1 MEKQNPMWLK
11 VISVIGFAFFV
22 SCHGENKE
30 DAHHLQQAT
39 DIHKAMMEIEKQF
52 ESQLDSLKSLSHHA
66 VEIRDSLQVI
76 EKDFELWEKNVV
88 EVPGDDSAEA
98 HDHGHEHGHE
108 HHHEKEDL
116 QVTPEQMV
124 EIQKELKSNL
134 EKLLLRLQSIRQLRA
149 HSAGDK

>member
-1 MEKQNPMWLK
+1 MERQNPMRFK
-11 VISVIGFAFFV
+11 VISVVVFAFFV

-30 DAHHLQQAT
+30 DAHHLQQAA
-39 DIHKAMMEIEKQF
+39 DIHKAMMEIEEQF
-52 ESQLDSLKSLSHHA
+52 ENQLDSLKSFSHHA

-88 EVPGDDSAEA
+88 EVPGDDSEEA
-98 HDHGHEHGHE
+98 HDHGHGHHG
-108 HHHEKEDL
+108 EKENL

>member
-1 MEKQNPMWLK
+1 MERQNPMRLK
-11 VISVIGFAFFV
+11 VISVIVFAFFV
-22 SCHGENKE
+22 SCHTTSEE
-30 DAHHLQQAT
+30 DAHHLQQAA

-52 ESQLDSLKSLSHHA
+52 ENQLDSLKSFSHHA

-98 HDHGHEHGHE
+98 HDHGHDHGHE
-108 HHHEKEDL
+108 HHGEKEDL

>member
-1 MEKQNPMWLK
+1 MERQDTMRLK
-11 VISVIGFAFFV
+11 VISVVVFAFFI
-22 SCHGENKE
+22 SCHTTSEE
-30 DAHHLQQAT
+30 DAHHLQQAA

-52 ESQLDSLKSLSHHA
+52 ENQLDSLKSFSHHA

-98 HDHGHEHGHE
+98 HDHGHGHHG
-108 HHHEKEDL
+108 EKENL

-134 EKLLLRLQSIRQLRA
+134 EKLLLRLQSVRQLRA

>member
-1 MEKQNPMWLK
+1 MERQNPMRLK
-11 VISVIGFAFFV
+11 VISVVVFAFFV
-22 SCHGENKE
+22 SCQGESKE
-30 DAHHLQQAT
+30 DAHHLQQAA
-39 DIHKAMMEIEKQF
+39 DIHKAMMEIEELF
-52 ESQLDSLKSLSHHA
+52 EAQLDSLKSLSHHA
-66 VEIRDSLQVI
+66 VDIRDSLQVI
-76 EKDFELWEKNVV
+76 EKEFELWEKNVV

-98 HDHGHEHGHE
+98 HDHGHGHD

>member
-1 MEKQNPMWLK
+1 MERQNPMRLK
-11 VISVIGFAFFV
+11 VISVIVFAFFV
-22 SCHGENKE
+22 SCQGENKE

-52 ESQLDSLKSLSHHA
+52 ENQLDSLKSLSHHA

-88 EVPGDDSAEA
+88 EVPGDDSEEA
-98 HDHGHEHGHE
+98 RDHGHDHGHEHHG
-108 HHHEKEDL
+108 EKENL

>member
-1 MEKQNPMWLK
+1 M
-11 VISVIGFAFFV
+11 
-22 SCHGENKE
+22 
-30 DAHHLQQAT
+30 D
-39 DIHKAMMEIEKQF
+39 
-52 ESQLDSLKSLSHHA
+52 
-66 VEIRDSLQVI
+66 IRDSLQVI

-98 HDHGHEHGHE
+98 HDHGHG

-149 HSAGDK
+149 HSAGEK

>member
-1 MEKQNPMWLK
+1 MEKQNPMRLK
-11 VISVIGFAFFV
+11 VISVIVFAFFV

-30 DAHHLQQAT
+30 DAHLLQQAAE
-39 DIHKAMMEIEKQF
+39 IHKAMMEIEAQF
-52 ESQLDSLKSLSHHA
+52 ESQLDSLKSFSHHA

-88 EVPGDDSAEA
+88 EVPGDGSAEA
-98 HDHGHEHGHE
+98 HDHGHEH
-108 HHHEKEDL
+108 HHEKENL

-134 EKLLLRLQSIRQLRA
+134 EKLLLRLQSIRQLQAR
-149 HSAGDK
+149 SS

>member
-1 MEKQNPMWLK
+1 MEKQNPMRLK
-11 VISVIGFAFFV
+11 VISVIVFAFFV
-22 SCHGENKE
+22 SCQGENKE
-30 DAHHLQQAT
+30 DAHHWQQAT

-98 HDHGHEHGHE
+98 HDHGHDHGHD

>member
-1 MEKQNPMWLK
+1 MEKQNPMRLK
-11 VISVIGFAFFV
+11 VISVIVFAFFV
-22 SCHGENKE
+22 SCHEENKE
-30 DAHHLQQAT
+30 DAHFLQQAVE
-39 DIHKAMMEIEKQF
+39 IHKAMMEIEAQF
-52 ESQLDSLKSLSHHA
+52 ESQLDSLKSFSHHA

-98 HDHGHEHGHE
+98 HDHGHEH
-108 HHHEKEDL
+108 HHEKENL

-134 EKLLLRLQSIRQLRA
+134 EKLLLRLQSIRQLQAR
-149 HSAGDK
+149 SS

>member
-1 MEKQNPMWLK
+1 MERQNPMRLR
-11 VISVIGFAFFV
+11 VISIIIFAFFA
-22 SCHGENKE
+22 SCHGENEE
-30 DAHHLQQAT
+30 DAHHLRQAVA
-39 DIHKAMMEIEKQF
+39 IHKAMMEIEEQF
-52 ESQLDSLKSLSHHA
+52 ENQLDSLKSFSHHA

-98 HDHGHEHGHE
+98 HDHGHEH
-108 HHHEKEDL
+108 HHKKENL

-134 EKLLLRLQSIRQLRA
+134 EKLLLRLQSIGQLQAR
-149 HSAGDK
+149 SSEDE

>member
-1 MEKQNPMWLK
+1 MEKQNPMRLK
-11 VISVIGFAFFV
+11 VISVIVFAFFV
-22 SCHGENKE
+22 SCQGENKE
-30 DAHHLQQAT
+30 DAHFLQQAAE
-39 DIHKAMMEIEKQF
+39 IHRAMMEIEAQF
-52 ESQLDSLKSLSHHA
+52 ESQLDSLKSFSHHA

-98 HDHGHEHGHE
+98 HDHGHEH
-108 HHHEKEDL
+108 HHEKENL

-134 EKLLLRLQSIRQLRA
+134 EKLLLRLQSIRQLQAR
-149 HSAGDK
+149 SS

>member
-1 MEKQNPMWLK
+1 MERQNPMRLK
-11 VISVIGFAFFV
+11 VISVIMFAFFV

-30 DAHHLQQAT
+30 DAHHLQQAA

-52 ESQLDSLKSLSHHA
+52 ENQLDSLKSFSHHA
-66 VEIRDSLQVI
+66 VDIRDSLQVI

-98 HDHGHEHGHE
+98 HDHGHG

-149 HSAGDK
+149 HSAGEK

>member
-1 MEKQNPMWLK
+1 MEKQNPMRLK
-11 VISVIGFAFFV
+11 VISVIVFAFFV

-30 DAHHLQQAT
+30 DAHFLRQAVE
-39 DIHKAMMEIEKQF
+39 IHKAMMEIEAQF
-52 ESQLDSLKSLSHHA
+52 ENQLDSLKSFSHHA

-98 HDHGHEHGHE
+98 HDHGHEH
-108 HHHEKEDL
+108 HHKKENL

-134 EKLLLRLQSIRQLRA
+134 EKLLLRLQSIRQLQAR
-149 HSAGDK
+149 SSEDE